1 MLNDQSQISTEKP
14 MVREAVAVFDNVE
27 DLRETIVDL
36 QQNGF
41 MRQELGFI
49 ADDQNVREKTGK
61 NYGWVEQVKHDP
73 HIPRADFMPD
83 EPVGEVEAALI
94 GVPFYIAAVLASGVA
109 IVQGANL
116 PVTILVAVSFGLM
129 AAICGAYFSSQ
140 IAAHHQKYIS
150 EQVKRGGLLLWV
162 HLRSPQR
169 EAIVREILTR
179 HAARNVEMH
188 TIPLHS

>member
-1 MLNDQSQISTEKP
+1 MFAKESEIFEENMT
-14 MVREAVAVFDNVE
+14 VREAVAVFDTVE

-49 ADDQNVREKTGK
+49 ADDQNIREKTGAS
-61 NYGWVEQVKHDP
+61 YGWVEQVKHDP
-73 HIPRADFMPD
+73 GVPRADFMPD

-94 GVPFYIAAVLASGVA
+94 GVPFYIAAVLASGIS

-140 IAAHHQKYIS
+140 IAAHHHEYIS
-150 EQVKRGGLLLWV
+150 KQVKRGGLLLWV

-169 EAIVREILTR
+169 EAVVREILTR